1 MGHNHYQLLQMKT
14 KDVNDTI
21 ENGGCS
27 SENKNRKEKK
37 EKILYHSEYDDPGIY
52 DEFYPLWGP
61 GSKYK
66 PWIA

>member
-1 MGHNHYQLLQMKT
+1 M
-14 KDVNDTI
+14 
-21 ENGGCS
+21 
-27 SENKNRKEKK
+27 ENKKNEETLKTGQTTPKK
-37 EKILYHSEYDDPGIY
+37 GDRILYHSEYNDPGIY